1 MYYIS
6 AEKNLFFVLQKLF
19 LTFEKQV
26 EFQNIVFSY
35 QFYYKNCEKYN
46 KIQHPS
52 MSVLTTYSK

>member
-6 AEKNLFFVLQKLF
+6 AEKERQKKELHFFVLQKLF

-46 KIQHPS
+46 N
-52 MSVLTTYSK
+52 M